1 MPAPPAPAFKFCAP
15 PADTG
20 LCAGETMFKSKAKS
34 KTKNK
39 LTFSDVDAVRKR
51 FITLNRQRL
60 QRGEECMRSNQRDF
74 LDFLPLLF
82 HINHPSLPGYV
93 SKLTPSGICD
103 YTPTQRALDAAK
115 KYIHRFDY
123 RNRALPRY
131 DILSMFLMGS
141 SGTIAY
147 SRKSDF
153 DIWLCHQHDIPADRL
168 AELQQK
174 ASLIEQWADE
184 QGLEVHFF
192 LMDAED
198 FRQGKIVDLSS
209 ESSGTAQYYLLLEEF
224 YRTSLLLAGRFP
236 VWWLVPVEEEEN
248 YAAYV
253 DNLYQSR
260 LVNES
265 EVIDFGGIPTL
276 PAEEFFGAAVWQLF
290 KGIDSPHKSLLK
302 LLLMEVYAAE
312 YPQIDLLCL
321 RFKKSIFDGE
331 NDLDK
336 LDPYLMLY
344 KKLEEYLLSRDE
356 EDRLELVRRCFYFK
370 VNQKL
375 SRKDNVPYDWRRDL
389 LRSMTNAWGWEDEYL
404 AVMDRRQ
411 NWKIKQVLSERAVL
425 VKELT
430 YTYQFLSSFA
440 RQHAQLAAINQHDLN
455 ALGRKLYAAFERKT
469 GKVEIVNRGI
479 SQDVFEPLLT
489 LYQIRQRGREGGWA
503 LLSSGGDSDSR
514 DPSSMVALKRSR
526 HVIEA
531 LAWGYFNGL
540 IKGSS
545 VVKVIKHASD
555 LETRQLE
562 ECVRSLEKALPASK
576 ILETDIEELGRAVK
590 VLESVLVVNL
600 GHDPMVELRRSG
612 AHLASNRTDAF
623 SYGGMYGS
631 LIGSVD
637 QIILTSW
644 KEVITSHFEAAAG
657 MLDCLSNYFRM
668 MPPSKGAAPPTP
680 TVLCYTQN
688 HAITIRQR
696 VERLFDDLVECF
708 YGAREKQNNRFIFCV
723 QRDYYV
729 LYFEDDVMRYQRI
742 SDYGELLRYLSKG
755 RQSFGQ
761 VTMDPNV
768 ISDKLLALVF
778 KFNKPGMVQFFYKRE
793 NGGNAEVYV
802 VDENGSLFCQKH
814 EAADEECLLGH
825 YSRFFDTVLQ
835 RQLFQIIGQ
844 GEEGKEAIE
853 VEYYSVGRDRQGQY
867 QVSRRAPHDSGKRG
881 YTSIQVIASREDA
894 SGSAFTI
901 YCDEKEFSS
910 LEYGSNLFTE
920 IAVNILAKRKSRRT
934 YPVYITD
941 IDLTPDMFADYP
953 TGHVPVVEFL
963 NYKKNIEAKLNQAL
977 AQVKQIRPL
986 RPQ

>member
-1 MPAPPAPAFKFCAP
+1 
-15 PADTG
+15 
-20 LCAGETMFKSKAKS
+20 MFKSKTKS
-34 KTKNK
+34 KAKNK
-39 LTFSDVDAVRKR
+39 LKFADVDAVKKR
-51 FITLNRQRL
+51 FLLLNRERL
-60 QRGEECMRSNQRDF
+60 RRGEECMRNNQRDF

-93 SKLTPSGICD
+93 SKDTPSGICD
-103 YTPTQRALDAAK
+103 YAPSQRALAAAK
-115 KYIHRFDY
+115 KYIHRFEY
-123 RNRALPRY
+123 RHRALPRY
-131 DILSMFLMGS
+131 DVLSMFLMGS

-153 DIWLCHQHDIPADRL
+153 DIWLCHQHDIPAERL
-168 AELQQK
+168 TELQQK
-174 ASLIEQWADE
+174 ASAIEAWADE

-236 VWWLVPVEEEEN
+236 VWWLVPVDEEEN
-248 YAAYV
+248 YDAYV
-253 DNLYQSR
+253 KNLYQSR
-260 LVNES
+260 LVNEA

-302 LLLMEVYAAE
+302 LLLMEVYASE
-312 YPQIDLLCL
+312 YPDIDLLCL
-321 RFKKSIFDGE
+321 RFKKAIFDGE

-344 KKLEEYLLSRDE
+344 KKLEEYLLSRGEDE
-356 EDRLELVRRCFYFK
+356 RLELVRRCFYFK

-375 SRKDNVPYDWRRDL
+375 SRKEGVQYDWRREL

-404 AVMDRRQ
+404 MVMDRRQ
-411 NWKIKQVLSERAVL
+411 SWKIKQVLSERSVL
-425 VKELT
+425 VRELT

-440 RQHAQLAAINQHDLN
+440 REHAQLAAINQQDLN

-503 LLSSGGDSDSR
+503 LLNSGANSDSH

-531 LAWGYFNGL
+531 VAWGYFNGL
-540 IKGSS
+540 IKGAT
-545 VVKVIKHASD
+545 VVKVIKHAGSLD
-555 LETRQLE
+555 SRQLE
-562 ECVRSLEKALPASK
+562 EFVRSLEKTLPASR
-576 ILETDIEELGRAVK
+576 ILETDIEDLGRAVR
-590 VLESVLVVNL
+590 VLQSVLVINL
-600 GHDPMVELRRSG
+600 GHDPLVELRRSG

-637 QIILTSW
+637 QILLTSW
-644 KEVITSHFEAAAG
+644 KEVITSHFEAAEG
-657 MLDCLSNYFRM
+657 LLDCLSNYFRM
-668 MPPSKGAAPPTP
+668 APPSRGLAPPRP
-680 TVLCYTQN
+680 TILCYTQN

-696 VERLFDDLVECF
+696 IERLVDDLVECF
-708 YGAREKQNNRFIFCV
+708 YGGCEKQNNRFIFCV

-729 LYFEDDVMRYQRI
+729 LYFEDDVLRYQRI
-742 SDYGELLRYLSKG
+742 SDHGELLRYLSKG

-761 VTMDPNV
+761 VIMDANV
-768 ISDKLLALVF
+768 ISDNLLPLVF
-778 KFNKPGMVQFFYKRE
+778 KFNKPGVVQFFYKRE
-793 NGGNAEVYV
+793 SGGQAEIYV
-802 VDENGSLFCQKH
+802 VDENGSLFCQKY
-814 EAADEECLLGH
+814 EVANEECLLGH
-825 YSRFFDTVLQ
+825 YCRFFGAVLQ
-835 RQLFQIIGQ
+835 RQLFQIVGQ
-844 GEEGKEAIE
+844 GGQGAEEIE

-867 QVSRRAPHDSGKRG
+867 QVSRRAPHDGDKRS
-881 YTSIQVIASREDA
+881 YTSIQVIASREDD

-910 LEYGSNLFTE
+910 LEYGSNLFNE
-920 IAVNILAKRKSRRT
+920 IAGYILARRKSRQL

-941 IDLTPDMFADYP
+941 IDLTPEMFADYP
-953 TGHVPVVEFL
+953 AGHVPVVEFL
-963 NYKKNIEAKLNQAL
+963 NYKKSIEARLNQAL
-977 AQVKQIRPL
+977 DHVKQVRPL
-986 RPQ
+986 KPY